1 MESNL
6 KELFGARVAELR
18 KKHHLSQQQL
28 ADLIG
33 FKLIGISQIE
43 RGVKFASER
52 TIQKLCSAFDCEPKD
67 LFAFEVKRILTQE
80 EKTALADIKA
90 LLENHPE
97 IITDTLAFVAKKINS
112 SNNKINENL
121 GLSDKPEAKS

>member
-6 KELFGARVAELR
+6 KELFGTRIAELR

-28 ADLIG
+28 ADMVG

-52 TIQKLCSAFDCEPKD
+52 TIQKLCTAFDCEPKD
-67 LFAFEVKRILTQE
+67 LFSFEVKRILTKQ
-80 EKTALADIKA
+80 EKTAIADIKSM
-90 LLENHPE
+90 LENHPE
-97 IITDTLAFVAKKINS
+97 LINDTFAFVSEKIKNHNS
-112 SNNKINENL
+112 R
-121 GLSDKPEAKS
+121 

>member
-28 ADLIG
+28 ADLVG

-43 RGVKFASER
+43 RGLKFASER
-52 TIQKLCSAFDCEPKD
+52 TIQKLCTAFGCEPKD
-67 LFAFEVKRILTQE
+67 LFSFGVKRILTKE
-80 EKTALADIKA
+80 EKTAIADIKT

-97 IITDTLAFVAKKINS
+97 HITDTLAFVSEKINNGNS
-112 SNNKINENL
+112 R
-121 GLSDKPEAKS
+121 KS

>member
-52 TIQKLCSAFDCEPKD
+52 TIKKLCAAFSCEPKD
-67 LFAFEVKRILTQE
+67 LFAFEVKRMLTQE

-97 IITDTLAFVAKKINS
+97 YIKDTLAFVSEKINNG
-112 SNNKINENL
+112 NNR
-121 GLSDKPEAKS
+121 KS

>member
-1 MESNL
+1 MRCPHQIHRKITMESNL

-28 ADLIG
+28 ANLIG
-33 FKLIGISQIE
+33 FKLIGISQME

-52 TIQKLCSAFDCEPKD
+52 TIQKLCTAFSCEPHD
-67 LFAFEVKRILTQE
+67 LFAFEVKRILTKE
-80 EKTALADIKA
+80 EKIALADIKA

-97 IITDTLAFVAKKINS
+97 HIKDTLAFVLGKID
-112 SNNKINENL
+112 NKSI
-121 GLSDKPEAKS
+121 

>member
-28 ADLIG
+28 VDLVC

-67 LFAFEVKRILTQE
+67 LFAFEVKRILTKE

-97 IITDTLAFVAKKINS
+97 HIKGTLAFVAEKINNG
-112 SNNKINENL
+112 NNR
-121 GLSDKPEAKS
+121 KS

>member
-1 MESNL
+1 MRCPHQIHRKITMESNL

-52 TIQKLCSAFDCEPKD
+52 TIQKLCTAFDCEPKD
-67 LFAFEVKRILTQE
+67 LFAFEVKRILTKE
-80 EKTALADIKA
+80 EKIALVDIKA
-90 LLENHPE
+90 MLENHPE
-97 IITDTLAFVAKKINS
+97 HIKDTLAFVAEKIING
-112 SNNKINENL
+112 NNR
-121 GLSDKPEAKS
+121 KS

>member
-1 MESNL
+1 MHMTVLEELGIEL
-6 KELFGARVAELR
+6 KNARHR
-18 KKHHLSQQQL
+18 KGLTQQQL
-28 ADLIG
+28 ADLVG

-52 TIQKLCSAFDCEPKD
+52 TIQKLCTAFSCEPKD
-67 LFAFEVKRILTQE
+67 LFAFEVKRILTKE

-97 IITDTLAFVAKKINS
+97 IITDTLAFVSEKINNG
-112 SNNKINENL
+112 NNR
-121 GLSDKPEAKS
+121 KS

>member
-1 MESNL
+1 METNL

-28 ADLIG
+28 ADLID
-33 FKLIGISQIE
+33 FKLIAISQIE

-52 TIQKLCSAFDCEPKD
+52 TIKKLCTAFDCEPKD

-90 LLENHPE
+90 LLENHPK
-97 IITDTLAFVAKKINS
+97 IITDTLAFVVDKINN
-112 SNNKINENL
+112 SNNR
-121 GLSDKPEAKS
+121 KS

>member
-6 KELFGARVAELR
+6 KELFGARVTELR

-52 TIQKLCSAFDCEPKD
+52 TIPKLCTAFSCEPKD
-67 LFAFEVKRILTQE
+67 LFTFEVKRILTKE

-97 IITDTLAFVAKKINS
+97 HIKDTLAFVVDKINN
-112 SNNKINENL
+112 SNNR
-121 GLSDKPEAKS
+121 KS

>member
-28 ADLIG
+28 ADLVG

-43 RGVKFASER
+43 RGVKFANER
-52 TIQKLCSAFDCEPKD
+52 TILKLCSAFDSEPKE
-67 LFAFEVKRILTQE
+67 LFAFEVKRILTIE
-80 EKTALADIKA
+80 E
-90 LLENHPE
+90 
-97 IITDTLAFVAKKINS
+97 
-112 SNNKINENL
+112 
-121 GLSDKPEAKS
+121 

>member
-28 ADLIG
+28 ADLVG

-43 RGVKFASER
+43 RGLKFASE
-52 TIQKLCSAFDCEPKD
+52 KLFRNYVLLLTVNLRICSALK
-67 LFAFEVKRILTQE
+67 
-80 EKTALADIKA
+80 
-90 LLENHPE
+90 
-97 IITDTLAFVAKKINS
+97 
-112 SNNKINENL
+112 
-121 GLSDKPEAKS
+121 

>member
-28 ADLIG
+28 ADLVG

-52 TIQKLCSAFDCEPKD
+52 TIQKLCAAFSCEPHD

-80 EKTALADIKA
+80 EKTALADMKA

-97 IITDTLAFVAKKINS
+97 HIKDTLAFVAEKIN
-112 SNNKINENL
+112 NGYNRKNY
-121 GLSDKPEAKS
+121 

>member
-28 ADLIG
+28 ADLVG

-43 RGVKFASER
+43 RGLKFASEK
-52 TIQKLCSAFDCEPKD
+52 TIQKLCTAFGCEPKD
-67 LFAFEVKRILTQE
+67 LFSFEVKRILTKE
-80 EKTALADIKA
+80 EKTAIADIKA
-90 LLENHPE
+90 MLENHPD
-97 IITDTLAFVAKKINS
+97 IIQDTFAFVVGKIS
-112 SNNKINENL
+112 RR
-121 GLSDKPEAKS
+121 

>member
-52 TIQKLCSAFDCEPKD
+52 TIQKLCTAFDCEPKD
-67 LFAFEVKRILTQE
+67 LFAFEVKEYSQKR
-80 EKTALADIKA
+80 
-90 LLENHPE
+90 
-97 IITDTLAFVAKKINS
+97 KK
-112 SNNKINENL
+112 
-121 GLSDKPEAKS
+121 

>member
-28 ADLIG
+28 ADLVG

-43 RGVKFASER
+43 RGLKFASEK
-52 TIQKLCSAFDCEPKD
+52 TIQKLCAAFDCEPKD
-67 LFAFEVKRILTQE
+67 LFSFEVKRILTKE
-80 EKTALADIKA
+80 EKTAIADIKTM
-90 LLENHPE
+90 LENHPE
-97 IITDTLAFVAKKINS
+97 IIKDAFAFVVEKV
-112 SNNKINENL
+112 NNQNN
-121 GLSDKPEAKS
+121 

>member
-28 ADLIG
+28 ADLVG

-43 RGVKFASER
+43 REVKFASER
-52 TIQKLCSAFDCEPKD
+52 TIQKLCIAFDCEPKD
-67 LFAFEVKRILTQE
+67 LFAFEVKRILTKE

-97 IITDTLAFVAKKINS
+97 IIKDTLAFVSEKINNG
-112 SNNKINENL
+112 NNR
-121 GLSDKPEAKS
+121 KS